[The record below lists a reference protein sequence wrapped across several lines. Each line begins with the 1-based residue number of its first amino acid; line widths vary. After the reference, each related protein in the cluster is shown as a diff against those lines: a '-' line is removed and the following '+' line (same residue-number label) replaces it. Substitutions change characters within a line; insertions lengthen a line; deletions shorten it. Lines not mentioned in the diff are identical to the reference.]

1 MPIGVETRYN
11 IPVIEVLGSFIVNI
25 ISSTGY
31 AGIFFLM
38 ALESALI
45 PIPSEVTMP
54 FSGSLVATGK
64 LSLWVVVLTGAIG
77 NLFGSL
83 LAYALGFWG
92 QETIV
97 RSLIKKYGKY
107 LLISEHEF
115 ERSQKWFVK
124 YGQLIVFASR
134 LMPVVRTFIS
144 LPAGIARMNLTRFII
159 YTTIGSLIWSFILA
173 YVGVVLGQNWS
184 SLETYFRRFDL
195 VIVVLGVLAVIA
207 YIYYKV
213 KKIKS

>member
-1 MPIGVETRYN
+1 
-11 IPVIEVLGSFIVNI
+11 
-25 ISSTGY
+25 
-31 AGIFFLM
+31 M